1 MSVYI
6 YIYVYFAL
14 YSFSYLIDV
23 CHKAT
28 IIEGK
33 SDFVNIERKKKST
46 KLFDNSI
53 AASKSA

>member
-1 MSVYI
+1 M
-6 YIYVYFAL
+6 YVYFAL

-28 IIEGK
+28 IVQGK
-33 SDFVNIERKKKST
+33 SDRNFVNIERKKKST

-53 AASKSA
+53 AALKSA